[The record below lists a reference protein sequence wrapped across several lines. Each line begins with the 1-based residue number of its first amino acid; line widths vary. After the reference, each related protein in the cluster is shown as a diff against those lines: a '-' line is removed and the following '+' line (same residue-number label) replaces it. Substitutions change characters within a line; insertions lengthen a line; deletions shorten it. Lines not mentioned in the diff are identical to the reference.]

1 MAGLVL
7 AREGLEV
14 FKGAK
19 LNFIQFVKRFHTKGR
34 VGVFITPNSSSCP
47 ASQITKKW
55 NAEK

>member
-7 AREGLEV
+7 AREGFEV

-34 VGVFITPNSSSCP
+34 VGLFINL
-47 ASQITKKW
+47 
-55 NAEK
+55 